1 VGAFP
6 VEPSGK
12 LTMVRFAVSYTN
24 NTGTI
29 TTKHETNRSAL
40 EEAREYIRKGYHDV
54 TLTDL
59 GTGEK
64 HDATEIK
71 KILDRIDRL
80 DRNR

>member
-1 VGAFP
+1 
-6 VEPSGK
+6 
-12 LTMVRFAVSYTN
+12 MIRFEVSFTN

-29 TTKHETNRSAL
+29 TTKHETTRSAL

-71 KILDRIDRL
+71 KKLDHIDGL
-80 DRNR
+80 DRNT

>member
-1 VGAFP
+1 
-6 VEPSGK
+6 
-12 LTMVRFAVSYTN
+12 MVRFTVSYTN

-29 TTKHETNRSAL
+29 TTKHETTRSAL

-64 HDATEIK
+64 HEATEIK
-71 KILDRIDRL
+71 KKLEHVDGLDRDT
-80 DRNR
+80 